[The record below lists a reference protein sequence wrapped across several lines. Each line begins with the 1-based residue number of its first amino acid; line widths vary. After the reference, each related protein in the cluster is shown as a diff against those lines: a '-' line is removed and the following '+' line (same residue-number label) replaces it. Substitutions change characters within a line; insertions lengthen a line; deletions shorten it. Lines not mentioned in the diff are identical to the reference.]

1 VTLIN
6 ESNLIVNQNSSFPGI
21 LLKNKENHVTVED
34 NKPLFVDEEEFL
46 LPEEP
51 EEESATA
58 TEEVTPTSDTTWEV
72 LIVDDEEDV
81 HQLTRFVLD
90 DYIYQGRK
98 IKFLSAYSAQEA
110 KQLFAN
116 HPNPAVILLDVVMET
131 NDAGLKL
138 VEYIRE
144 VQRNS
149 FTRIILRTGQPGY
162 APEKQVI
169 LKYDINDYKNKT
181 ELTDQKLFTIIT
193 ASLRAYSDLI
203 TIESYRQH
211 LEAKVLE
218 RTVELRQKNE
228 ELMQAN
234 QKLIQLNKEKDEF
247 LGIAAHD
254 LKNPLSSIQS
264 LAGFIKNSFDNLTKE
279 KIIQYAHIIEVSSQK
294 MFDLIKNLLDVN
306 AIESGK
312 MNLSFHP
319 LDIRFLVQYVMK
331 NYLET
336 AKAKE
341 IELEYHSS
349 EEKCLVFID
358 QSAMLQVLDN
368 LISNAVK
375 YSPPHKRIEL
385 RVVKTANTV
394 QCQIQDEGPGLSE
407 IDHSKLFGKFVR
419 LTPRPTKNEHS
430 TGLGLFI
437 VKKLVENLRGRVW
450 CETELGKGATF
461 IVEFPLSNG

>member
-1 VTLIN
+1 M
-6 ESNLIVNQNSSFPGI
+6 
-21 LLKNKENHVTVED
+21 TVQD
-34 NKPLFVDEEEFL
+34 NKPLFVDEEEL
-46 LPEEP
+46 LFQED
-51 EEESATA
+51 ESAVAEEDA
-58 TEEVTPTSDTTWEV
+58 TLTGSGTWEV
-72 LIVDDEEDV
+72 VIVDDEEDV

-90 DYIYQGRK
+90 DYVYQGRK
-98 IKFLSAYSAQEA
+98 VKFLSAYSAKEA
-110 KQLFAN
+110 KQLFQD

-144 VQRNS
+144 VQRNQ

-211 LEAKVLE
+211 LEEKVFE

-228 ELMQAN
+228 ELIQTN
-234 QKLIQLNKEKDEF
+234 QKLMQLNTEKDEF

-264 LAGFIKNSFDNLTKE
+264 LAGFIKGSFDNLTKE

-294 MFDLIKNLLDVN
+294 MFELIKNLLDVN

-319 LDIRFLVQYVMK
+319 IDIRFLVQYAMR
-331 NYLET
+331 NYLQA
-336 AKAKE
+336 AKSKE
-341 IELEYHSS
+341 IELQCHSP

-358 QSAMLQVLDN
+358 QTAMLQVLDN
-368 LISNAVK
+368 LISNALK
-375 YSPPHKRIEL
+375 YSPPNKRIYL
-385 RVVKTANTV
+385 RVVKKVNTV
-394 QCQIQDEGPGLSE
+394 QCEIQDEGPGLSE
-407 IDHSKLFGKFVR
+407 MDHSKLFGKFVR

-450 CETELGKGATF
+450 CETELGKGSTF
-461 IVEFPLSNG
+461 VVEFPLSNE